1 MPTANQKTEKYLN
14 EFYAATYSEEEC
26 VDHLIYLTNKN
37 RGLRTTEKTIRRYH
51 QNHMIGTLIRKYDS
65 VQFECIKSDKNYDR

>member
-14 EFYAATYSEEEC
+14 EFYAAMYSEEEC

-37 RGLRTTEKTIRRYH
+37 RGLRTTERI
-51 QNHMIGTLIRKYDS
+51 IRKYFRNQKIGRLIRVNDP